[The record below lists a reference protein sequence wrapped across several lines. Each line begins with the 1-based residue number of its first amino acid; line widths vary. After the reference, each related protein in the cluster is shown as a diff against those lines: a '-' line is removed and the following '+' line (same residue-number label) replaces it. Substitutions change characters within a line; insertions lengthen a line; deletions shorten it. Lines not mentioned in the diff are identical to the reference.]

1 MAVGIRTQDL
11 RFRRPLLYPTELLP
25 HFWKAAFIDNLQ
37 PAEKIFLKKTELILL
52 HVEFFLQIHE
62 GQKLCIGWRGSLN
75 GKFFVHVLR
84 ELIEGNE

>member
-1 MAVGIRTQDL
+1 
-11 RFRRPLLYPTELLP
+11 
-25 HFWKAAFIDNLQ
+25 
-37 PAEKIFLKKTELILL
+37 LILL